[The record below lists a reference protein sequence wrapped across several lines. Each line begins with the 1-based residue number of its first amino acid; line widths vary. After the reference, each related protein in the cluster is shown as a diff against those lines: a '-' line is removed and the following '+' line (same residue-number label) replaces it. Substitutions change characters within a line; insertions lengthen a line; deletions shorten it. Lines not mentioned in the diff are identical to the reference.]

1 MSEAFSC
8 ALLVLAAG
16 GSRRM
21 GRPKQLLPVDGQPLL
36 RHVVKT
42 VLSAPVSPVIVVL
55 GARAAEIAPCLDG
68 LAVQVA
74 TNEHWAEGMGSSL
87 RAGLLA
93 LTAHRPVPAGVIIVL
108 ADQPD
113 FSARHL
119 ADLLETHRT
128 TGKPVVASAADG
140 VLRPPALFAAAWFP
154 RLLELRGD
162 AGARALL
169 QAQPES
175 VATVPL
181 ASPAD
186 LDTPADYEQFLRG
199 RARATPH

>member
-16 GSRRM
+16 ESQRM

-36 RHVVKT
+36 RHVAKT
-42 VLSAPVSPVIVVL
+42 ALSAPVSPVIVVL

-74 TNEHWAEGMGSSL
+74 TNERWAEGLGSSL
-87 RAGLLA
+87 RGGLQALA
-93 LTAHRPVPAGVIIVL
+93 ARGPAPAGVIVVL

-113 FSARHL
+113 FSAAHL
-119 ADLLETHRT
+119 ASLIETHRT
-128 TGKPVVASAADG
+128 TGKPIVASAADG
-140 VLRPPALFAAAWFP
+140 VLRPPVLFTAAWFP

-162 AGARALL
+162 TGARALL
-169 QAQPES
+169 QAHPES

-181 ASPAD
+181 TSPAD
-186 LDTPADYEQFLRG
+186 LDTPADYERFLRE
-199 RARATPH
+199 RA